1 MDALAD
7 DWGASGLAYLTGDPA
22 GPPDYSR
29 AAVLA
34 AARSVTAEFETRT
47 GVRVD
52 AAQELAGRAALL
64 GLARR
69 GRTSAGGASRIL
81 PTADGWWALTLSR
94 PDDVDTVPALIEAD
108 ATVDPWRAVRDWSST
123 RSVADVVERARLL
136 DLPAAVLGEAVAQP
150 PTVRQVGPRSAPR
163 SAAGLVVVDLSS
175 MWAGPSCGRLLLR
188 AGATV
193 VKVESPGRP
202 DGSRGGPRSFFDWM
216 NGGKLSYAI
225 DFDDAGRLRELLAIA
240 DVVIES
246 SRPAAL
252 RRRGLGPDDVAAR
265 DGRVWLSI
273 TGHADTGRVAFGDDA
288 AVAGGLVGRGA
299 DGPVFC
305 ADAIADPLTGLHAA
319 LEVVRSLRRGGGE
332 TVHVV
337 MSEVAATYAALPQTV
352 PSGLAEAAPPAPPGT
367 TSPASEL
374 DGDRARVD
382 RLIDERR
389 LAPC

>member
-1 MDALAD
+1 
-7 DWGASGLAYLTGDPA
+7 
-22 GPPDYSR
+22 
-29 AAVLA
+29 
-34 AARSVTAEFETRT
+34 
-47 GVRVD
+47 
-52 AAQELAGRAALL
+52 
-64 GLARR
+64 
-69 GRTSAGGASRIL
+69 
-81 PTADGWWALTLSR
+81 
-94 PDDVDTVPALIEAD
+94 
-108 ATVDPWRAVRDWSST
+108 
-123 RSVADVVERARLL
+123 
-136 DLPAAVLGEAVAQP
+136 
-150 PTVRQVGPRSAPR
+150 
-163 SAAGLVVVDLSS
+163 
-175 MWAGPSCGRLLLR
+175 
-188 AGATV
+188 
-193 VKVESPGRP
+193 
-202 DGSRGGPRSFFDWM
+202 M
-216 NGGKLSYAI
+216 NGGKLSYAA

-252 RRRGLGPDDVAAR
+252 RRRGLGPEDVAAR

-288 AVAGGLVGRGA
+288 AVAGGLVGQGA

-332 TVHVV
+332 TVHVA

-352 PSGLAEAAPPAPPGT
+352 PSVPAEAAPPAPPGMT
-367 TSPASEL
+367 NPASEL